1 MFNMRKR
8 GQGPT
13 QDGRRL
19 QKLIR
24 GPLTLSFT
32 LVCDLTVRS
41 KVTLGISSAGR
52 IVGSKLQEL
61 VKTQQVSSLARRE
74 NSWSQTYPLSISN
87 TSLIYS

>member
-32 LVCDLTVRS
+32 LVCDLTMRS
-41 KVTLGISSAGR
+41 KVTLGISKRWSNSW
-52 IVGSKLQEL
+52 SKLQEL

-74 NSWSQTYPLSISN
+74 NSWS
-87 TSLIYS
+87 